1 MAGKTAAA
9 GTQPGSN
16 LRIKVDAAAAAAE
29 KAASGESRAV
39 EHVAELHPSQVPA
52 CLEQCLCPFS
62 ASAAVWT
69 YIYMYTCVYVCIC
82 MYICVCICIIYMHIG
97 CQGRGWRR
105 GQQGRRSSAPPPC
118 ASVARV
124 VRPQAKE
131 KERHWSHWRCGW
143 FRSGWCRCR
152 HARQGA
158 QRVRC

>member
-62 ASAAVWT
+62 ASAAVWM
-69 YIYMYTCVYVCIC
+69 YMYLN
-82 MYICVCICIIYMHIG
+82 
-97 CQGRGWRR
+97 
-105 GQQGRRSSAPPPC
+105 A
-118 ASVARV
+118 A
-124 VRPQAKE
+124 
-131 KERHWSHWRCGW
+131 
-143 FRSGWCRCR
+143 
-152 HARQGA
+152 
-158 QRVRC
+158 